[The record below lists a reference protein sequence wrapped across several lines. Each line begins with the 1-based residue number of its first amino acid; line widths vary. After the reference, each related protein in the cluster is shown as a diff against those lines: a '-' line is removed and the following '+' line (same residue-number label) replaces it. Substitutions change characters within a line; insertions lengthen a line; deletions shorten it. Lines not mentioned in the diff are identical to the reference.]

1 MASTFATLP
10 DFIVTV
16 DRALHTVVDRVDG
29 SGNVVRTIDFGLF
42 GAVAEAVNVWLDL
55 ESTDTRDAMAP
66 AMNAYLLA
74 EFAPREVKPE
84 ALIVRVGQGTET
96 HHGIDLGRGIFAT
109 LCGTSGKR
117 IVKVDA
123 DDATGRPD
131 YVTCERCAPR
141 V

>member
-1 MASTFATLP
+1 MASTLATLP

-16 DRALHTVVDRVDG
+16 DAAQHTVVDLVDQN
-29 SGNVVRTIDFGLF
+29 GNVVRTVDFGIF
-42 GAVAEAVNVWLDL
+42 GDVADAVNTWLDL
-55 ESTDTRDAMAP
+55 EDAAIRDAIAP
-66 AMNAYLLA
+66 AMNALLLA
-74 EFAPREVKPE
+74 HFAQREVKTE

-96 HHGIDLGRGIFAT
+96 HHGIDLGRGILAT

-141 V
+141 A